1 MKKQLYTMI
10 VVLAFAALGMA
21 QMTPGGSATPP
32 PSEVPQASA
41 PDQAGPGPEAS
52 QQKDRDRDKAQASVS
67 NQQLEKQVRDQLAT
81 RPEFANVTAEVKGG
95 TVVLNGTVSSKEER
109 TEAVNMVKSIQGVH
123 KVKDRLKVGAGASSG
138 SASNN
143 NPANAGVSSGSQA
156 EAPSAS
162 GSIAGNTTA
171 ASGATAAGS
180 SGATSGTAPAA
191 SSQVNE
197 ADLNQAIQQ
206 ANISNVHVI
215 ANQQGQVILSG
226 AVATAAD
233 RDKVV
238 QIVQQRAPS
247 AQIIN
252 NLVITEQG
260 MPAATTG
267 TGGVG
272 GTAASTSGTGAT
284 APSASGSIGAQTG
297 AAGASAGVGAQTGAA
312 GTSGSIGASASPS
325 AGATTGAST
334 GATGMTGASDTNQ
347 LQSQIQGAI
356 QNEPTLSGSNVNVN
370 VTDTAIELS
379 GTVPTGKE
387 KQTAKRIAQS
397 YAGNR
402 KVVDRLTVTGRGN
415 GANAN
420 PSGAAAGSSSST
432 PMSEQNPATGT
443 NPATN
448 PSANPNAN
456 PPSTVPQSQPQSQPQ
471 STPQTTPQP
480 QSDQSVP
487 QTTPHN

>member
-1 MKKQLYTMI
+1 MKKQLYLAI
-10 VVLAFAALGMA
+10 VVLALAAFGFAQGMGP
-21 QMTPGGSATPP
+21 QGGATPP
-32 PSEVPQASA
+32 ASESPQAA
-41 PDQAGPGPEAS
+41 PDQAGPGAEMPKT
-52 QQKDRDRDKAQASVS
+52 QQQQDRDRDKQQASVS
-67 NQQLEKQVRDQLAT
+67 NEQLEKQVRDQLAT
-81 RPEFANVTAEVKGG
+81 RPEFSNVTVEVKGS
-95 TVVLNGTVSSKEER
+95 TVVLNGTVASKEER
-109 TEAVNMVKSIQGVH
+109 TEAVNMVKGIQGVH
-123 KVKDRLKVGAGASSG
+123 KVKDHLKIAAGAAGS

-143 NPANAGVSSGSQA
+143 SPANAGVSSSSQA

-171 ASGATAAGS
+171 ASGATVAGS
-180 SGATSGTAPAA
+180 SGATSGTAAA
-191 SSQVNE
+191 GAGQANE

-226 AVATAAD
+226 AVPTVAD

-272 GTAASTSGTGAT
+272 GTAAGTTGAGAT
-284 APSASGSIGAQTG
+284 AAPSASGS
-297 AAGASAGVGAQTGAA
+297 VGAQTGAA

-370 VTDTAIELS
+370 VTETAIELS

-443 NPATN
+443 NPSVN
-448 PSANPNAN
+448 PSAN